1 MESKQFTA
9 FDEDLFHLLT
19 EHFGDKWSH
28 VWDAEDDGFYLR
40 LTVHG
45 QPKMWADDDDEPDT
59 DDDELVLSD
68 YEKGY
73 LTAFYET
80 EPDIQKDHAD
90 RGEDNLWYGI
100 QVGERMFD
108 LCVWKDEDI
117 VCVVYECFLNDG
129 GFWNTN
135 TDRQWYLKEANNAL
149 TKDS

>member
-45 QPKMWADDDDEPDT
+45 QPKMWAEDD

-73 LTAFYET
+73 LTAFYES
-80 EPDIQKDHAD
+80 DAHIQNEHSGRDSD
-90 RGEDNLWYGI
+90 DMDWYGI

-108 LCVWKDEDI
+108 LCVWKDEDTNKI
-117 VCVVYECFLNDG
+117 VCTVYECDWKNNN
-129 GFWNTN
+129 WQTN
-135 TDRQWYLKEANNAL
+135 CKREWVL
-149 TKDS
+149 TEEMK

>member
-1 MESKQFTA
+1 MKKQEVLKKLT
-9 FDEDLFHLLT
+9 DLYDICDDQS
-19 EHFGDKWSH
+19 EHADDGWRNMALAIST
-28 VWDAEDDGFYLR
+28 AEDVAQKEIAWDNQYPQSAD
-40 LTVHG
+40 HG
-45 QPKMWADDDDEPDT
+45 S

-108 LCVWKDEDI
+108 LCVWKDDDI

-135 TDRQWYLKEANNAL
+135 TDRQWYLKEANNAP
-149 TKDS
+149 S

>member
-1 MESKQFTA
+1 MEKFEA
-9 FDEDLFHLLT
+9 FEEGLFYLLT